1 MSMQKED
8 IVAGRFF
15 RAKKNDGTP
24 AKFFYI
30 ALYEVDA
37 KTGQPIQ
44 NGVKKIGTG
53 KDAKEY
59 PQFKIA
65 KFYRIA
71 ESSMMKVA
79 TDEAGA
85 CNVYQRQLR

>member
-1 MSMQKED
+1 MTERKD
-8 IVAGRFF
+8 IIAGRFF

-30 ALYEVDA
+30 GIYELDA
-37 KTGQPIQ
+37 KSGEPIQ
-44 NGVKKIGTG
+44 TGTKKIGTG
-53 KDAKEY
+53 KEAKEY

-85 CNVYQRQLR
+85 CNVYQRVY